1 MRSLTQMDANISIL
15 QTQWNDDILGE
26 ECSHSPSVW
35 LQSDFCFDSR
45 AVQRKS
51 WLFNL
56 ILRMSKTQEH
66 SYHWLAIIYCLSGP
80 TKSSLKCP
88 WSPVRAKGEKNR
100 SVLALEWKCS
110 LSPWKEGKITFKN
123 KSSYVW
129 REQVWIFSPV
139 SNLSFTVCSS
149 VEQKG
154 HSITPLSVSCKSE
167 RDYYVFNWDTKMIS
181 PLHLPEA
188 VLRLNQ

>member
-1 MRSLTQMDANISIL
+1 MPDGRFPESFFVSAKKIFKIQFKSEWSGSRAKLVFFNHQLVCKCFLPFIPSLTQMDANISIL

-35 LQSDFCFDSR
+35 LKSDLCFDSR

-56 ILRMSKTQEH
+56 IPRMSKTQEH

-88 WSPVRAKGEKNR
+88 WSPVRATGEKNR

-110 LSPWKEGKITFKN
+110 LFPEKRGKSLLKTNLVMCDESKFG
-123 KSSYVW
+123 
-129 REQVWIFSPV
+129 FS
-139 SNLSFTVCSS
+139 
-149 VEQKG
+149 
-154 HSITPLSVSCKSE
+154 
-167 RDYYVFNWDTKMIS
+167 
-181 PLHLPEA
+181 HLWA
-188 VLRLNQ
+188 T